1 MLTFLTL
8 KLVVRIV
15 TIFTKCSVLDLIRC
29 DAVRVMVQL
38 TVQEYSRLGNSVG
51 RNMLHCA
58 CVQASA
64 EL

>member
-29 DAVRVMVQL
+29 DAVRVVVQL
-38 TVQEYSRLGNSVG
+38 TVQATVLVVTCFTVRAFRLPP
-51 RNMLHCA
+51 RCK
-58 CVQASA
+58 
-64 EL
+64 